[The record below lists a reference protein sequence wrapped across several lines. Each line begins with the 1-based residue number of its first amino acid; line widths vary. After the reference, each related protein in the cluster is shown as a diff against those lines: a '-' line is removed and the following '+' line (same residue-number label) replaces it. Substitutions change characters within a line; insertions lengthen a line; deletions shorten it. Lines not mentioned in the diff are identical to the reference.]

1 MKNNK
6 IIKSISIL
14 FIIVPLCMFII
25 FNVILKDSFDVYN
38 STNYIAFTI
47 IELLNIVFS
56 IIIFRSEEQIN
67 KLLIIIFIIYIIIT
81 FLIPVYH
88 LGHTYAHTGSGSE
101 LMGLALKQ
109 NYRDIYGV
117 DITELV
123 QLFK

>member
-25 FNVILKDSFDVYN
+25 FNVIIKDSFDVYN

-47 IELLNIVFS
+47 IELLNIFFS
-56 IIIFRSEEQIN
+56 IIIFRSKEQIN

-81 FLIPVYH
+81 FFIPVYH
-88 LGHTYAHTGSGSE
+88 LGHTYAPTGPGSE

-109 NYRDIYGV
+109 NYRDIYGM